1 MRQNFYNS
9 QTCSSR
15 LNTMVLIMSSG
26 FKLPTIVNITE
37 HVRLDH
43 VITVTKTQTEPWHK
57 RRYGFISVLVLIEIV
72 PVKWWFIMTHLRLWH
87 EFIPFTT
94 WFCLCHSYVYVMARN
109 DTINN
114 RQKILQ
120 WTKYSTRLNRMV

>member
-43 VITVTKTQTEPWHK
+43 AIKVTKTQTEP
-57 RRYGFISVLVLIEIV
+57 
-72 PVKWWFIMTHLRLWH
+72 
-87 EFIPFTT
+87 
-94 WFCLCHSYVYVMARN
+94 
-109 DTINN
+109 
-114 RQKILQ
+114 
-120 WTKYSTRLNRMV
+120 